1 MEERVIRSETE
12 VYRWD
17 GPKAA
22 MSLQGTRLGT
32 LVLTDRHLLFLSTGG
47 NDLGGRLAPAVL
59 GGAVG
64 GEPAAVSSG
73 SLDLGVLA
81 NPGSFAVPVHH
92 VDEARA
98 ACRWDRTTYLSL
110 RLRDG
115 DEAPFEVALMRKTG
129 MPSAKGWA
137 LSLDAARATAR
148 R

>member
-1 MEERVIRSETE
+1 
-12 VYRWD
+12 
-17 GPKAA
+17 
-22 MSLQGTRLGT
+22 
-32 LVLTDRHLLFLSTGG
+32 
-47 NDLGGRLAPAVL
+47 
-59 GGAVG
+59 
-64 GEPAAVSSG
+64 
-73 SLDLGVLA
+73 
-81 NPGSFAVPVHH
+81 